1 MQFRLSNS
9 QQYLVN
15 ANPDTNHSTNPTNL
29 VTVIGDTNPTTNY
42 WYEFDNLNCIF
53 AYEEFILCLVN
64 VCIRCF
70 ILH

>member
-1 MQFRLSNS
+1 MLT
-9 QQYLVN
+9 LTLTV
-15 ANPDTNHSTNPTNL
+15 ALTLLTL
-29 VTVIGDTNPTTNY
+29 IVTVIGDTNPTTNY

-53 AYEEFILCLVN
+53 AYEEFVLCLVN